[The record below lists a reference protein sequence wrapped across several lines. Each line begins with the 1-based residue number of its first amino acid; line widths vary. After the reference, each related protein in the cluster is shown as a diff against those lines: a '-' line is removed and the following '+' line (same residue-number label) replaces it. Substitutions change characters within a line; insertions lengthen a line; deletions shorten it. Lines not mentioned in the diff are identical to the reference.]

1 MTETETEHWTSA
13 WREPLDSVL
22 YLSLFGV
29 LGTLLRG
36 GLVQQFSC
44 YSNNTPQ
51 GTTCNSLDDG
61 ALFVTLAPNMLGCFF
76 VGLFATPVAAG
87 LAVEGQTT
95 QSQLACLRPEHRLQ
109 RLSSLHLGLRVGF
122 CGSLTTWASW
132 NQTMVE
138 RIVHGDWA
146 RGLIGYVV
154 GAELAAASLML
165 GFHAVHACHHSAVPA
180 TVRDSEDSVLGDDG
194 VDVAIREPP
203 PPPCSTPAPRP
214 ADDPHGAWKIED
226 KLCLALLL
234 ACLAGCIAT
243 VVAAPAASSRSICLA
258 ALFGPF
264 GVVARW
270 YLAKLNARTAW
281 LPIGTLAANTL
292 ACAFDAS
299 VASAFVADK
308 LGRGQYWGSLL
319 STALQSGI
327 GGGLSTVS
335 TVAAEASL
343 LMQRGSRHR
352 GYMYLGITG
361 ALGFGTA
368 AVIYGPATH

>member
-1 MTETETEHWTSA
+1 MTEDWTSA

-36 GLVQQFSC
+36 GLVQLFSC
-44 YSNNTPQ
+44 YSNNTPH

-95 QSQLACLRPEHRLQ
+95 QSQLGCLRPEHRLQ
-109 RLSSLHLGLRVGF
+109 RSHRLHLGLRVGF

-146 RGLIGYVV
+146 RGLIGYLI

-165 GFHAVHACHHSAVPA
+165 GFHAAHACHHSAVPA
-180 TVRDSEDSVLGDDG
+180 TVKDSVLGDDG

-203 PPPCSTPAPRP
+203 PPPVSTPDASFC
-214 ADDPHGAWKIED
+214 KTED
-226 KLCLALLL
+226 TLCLALLL
-234 ACLAGCIAT
+234 ACLAGCAAT

-299 VASAFVADK
+299 VASAFAADK

-343 LMQRGSRHR
+343 LMQSGSRHH
-352 GYMYLGITG
+352 GYKYLGITG

>member
-1 MTETETEHWTSA
+1 MTEDRTSA

-36 GLVQQFSC
+36 GLVQLFSC

-51 GTTCNSLDDG
+51 RCNSLDDG

-95 QSQLACLRPEHRLQ
+95 QSQLACLRPENRLQ
-109 RLSSLHLGLRVGF
+109 RFSSLHLGLRVGF

-138 RIVHGDWA
+138 RIVHGDWE
-146 RGLIGYVV
+146 RGLIGYLV

-165 GFHAVHACHHSAVPA
+165 GFHAAHACHHSAVPA
-180 TVRDSEDSVLGDDG
+180 TVKDSADSVLGDDG

-203 PPPCSTPAPRP
+203 PPPVST
-214 ADDPHGAWKIED
+214 
-226 KLCLALLL
+226 LCLALLL

-299 VASAFVADK
+299 VASAFAADK

-343 LMQRGSRHR
+343 LMQSGSRHR
-352 GYMYLGITG
+352 GYIYLGITG
-361 ALGFGTA
+361 ALGFGAA